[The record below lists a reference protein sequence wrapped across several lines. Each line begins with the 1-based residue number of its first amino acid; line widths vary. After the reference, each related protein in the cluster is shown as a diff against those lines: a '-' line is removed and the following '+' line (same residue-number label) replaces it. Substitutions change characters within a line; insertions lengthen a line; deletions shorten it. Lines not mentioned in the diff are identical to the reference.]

1 MEKLVDEGLAKAIGV
16 SNFTK
21 QQLKRIYDNAR
32 IKPSN
37 LQVILFYMYIFRTY
51 THSVKVHGSILN
63 SYHYLA
69 WGSKKANDSREFEP
83 AVLKI

>member
-37 LQVILFYMYIFRTY
+37 LQVTLFYIFHAY
-51 THSVKVHGSILN
+51 THSIKVHGSILN

-69 WGSKKANDSREFEP
+69 WGSKKVNDSREFEP

>member
-37 LQVILFYMYIFRTY
+37 LQVILFYVFRTY
-51 THSVKVHGSILN
+51 THSIKVHGSILN
-63 SYHYLA
+63 RDQYLD
-69 WGSKKANDSREFEP
+69 WGSKKANDSKEFEP